1 METLKIAQISTA
13 VYPLPPENYAGI
25 EAIVNDLSHEL
36 ARLGHEVT
44 VFAPRGTATPFG
56 DKHYN
61 VFETVPPSLSND
73 EHGAYNMY
81 KDVISYKCTSKYD
94 IIHDHSHLK
103 YVYTHPNAKRL
114 NICSTLHNQVNFTT
128 PAPVKH
134 MNLIG
139 ISARHSLHASGVLG
153 VPVRYVYNGI
163 NLDQYDCS
171 PAYKSDRLLFLS
183 RISRFKG
190 AHEAIAMAKRLRL
203 PLDVAG
209 EDVFVNVPPY
219 VHSIM
224 SSCTGHVVYHGT
236 VPDAIKKSLLS
247 RARALILPLLWDEP
261 FGLVAIEALASGTP
275 VIAMNRGAMPEIIED
290 GVSGFLC
297 NTIAEMEEAIDRIH
311 IIHPEACRERAGEF
325 TVRKMTDR
333 YLKAYTDILN
343 GDKW

>member
-1 METLKIAQISTA
+1 METLEIAQISTA

-44 VFAPRGTATPFG
+44 VFAPRGTATPLG

-61 VFETVPPSLSND
+61 VFETVPPS
-73 EHGAYNMY
+73 NMY
-81 KDVISYKCTSKYD
+81 KDDISYKCTSQYD

-128 PAPVKH
+128 PL
-134 MNLIG
+134 N
-139 ISARHSLHASGVLG
+139 
-153 VPVRYVYNGI
+153 
-163 NLDQYDCS
+163 QYDFNE
-171 PAYKSDRLLFLS
+171 YKSNRLLFLS

-190 AHEAIAMAKRLRL
+190 AHEAITLAKQLHM

-209 EDVFVNVPPY
+209 EDVFVNDPPY

-224 SSCTGHVVYHGT
+224 SSCTGDVVYHGT

-275 VIAMNRGAMPEIIED
+275 VIALRRGAMPEILID
-290 GVSGFLC
+290 GKTGFLC
-297 NTIAEMEEAIDRIH
+297 NTIQEMKDAIEKIDDIKPSDCRVNAER
-311 IIHPEACRERAGEF
+311 F
-325 TVRKMTDR
+325 TIEKMTENYVSMYR
-333 YLKAYTDILN
+333 DILD
-343 GDKW
+343 GKEW